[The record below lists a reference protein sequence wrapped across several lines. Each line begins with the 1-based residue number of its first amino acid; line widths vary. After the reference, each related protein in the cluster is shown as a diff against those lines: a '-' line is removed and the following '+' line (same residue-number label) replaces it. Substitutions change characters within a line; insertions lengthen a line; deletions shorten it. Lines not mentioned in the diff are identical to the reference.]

1 MFIDGENLTYD
12 NSKDYFS
19 TIYSCPNVTYFTKT
33 GKNNEGVLGVCT
45 GNNAGYLDIKDLEC
59 VASCSNT

>member
-12 NSKDYFS
+12 SSKDYFS

-45 GNNAGYLDIKDLEC
+45 GNNAGYLDI
-59 VASCSNT
+59 